1 MADSAM
7 LSRQEVADRLG
18 VSKQWLIRNA
28 AQGPDFYKLPG
39 GTIRYSEADLTDWLK
54 QRKVHSQ

>member
-1 MADSAM
+1 M

-28 AQGPDFYKLPG
+28 NEGPDYYKLPG
-39 GTIRYSEADLTDWLK
+39 GTIRYSEDDLNNWLR
-54 QRKVHSQ
+54 QRRIAA

>member
-1 MADSAM
+1 M

-28 AQGPDFYKLPG
+28 EQGPDYYKLPG
-39 GTIRYSEADLTDWLK
+39 GTIRYSESDLNNWLR
-54 QRKVHSQ
+54 QRKIAA